1 MCDAG
6 INSNPLIKKKLLFAN
21 CISYELKQKS
31 RYNGRCGRNVLKR
44 MIAGNILRKY
54 KLVHFAEKLI
64 GVKVRNMKSDK
75 KTSRD
80 KESVRKIREFLTR
93 EDNARQIP
101 GKNDSKK

>member
-31 RYNGRCGRNVLKR
+31 RYNGGCGRNVLKR